1 MRMQRRNPL
10 LQLRSGSQPPVSNP
24 RPRCFFHGTR
34 WSPAMKI
41 PAMKIPVISFASLC
55 RSRRLSYLFLNR
67 LLLKRLL
74 LNGLLLKRLLH
85 NRLSLKAS
93 LPKAWLLNG
102 LFLWSPLFLQRPL
115 RWLPPFSLRLP
126 GIT

>member
-1 MRMQRRNPL
+1 MWMNHHNMFNYVKR
-10 LQLRSGSQPPVSNP
+10 VS
-24 RPRCFFHGTR
+24 REF
-34 WSPAMKI
+34 M
-41 PAMKIPVISFASLC
+41 
-55 RSRRLSYLFLNR
+55 
-67 LLLKRLL
+67 L